1 MQNCACHII
10 RVKKLSPGRSCTPDD
25 HFICSVAL
33 CIIEL
38 TQQCRNDVALLQVV
52 LVTGPIKIGGHLS
65 MSTYFN
71 GREIFLING
80 LPENTSR
87 DSVET
92 MGSGTGKWQAR

>member
-1 MQNCACHII
+1 
-10 RVKKLSPGRSCTPDD
+10 V
-25 HFICSVAL
+25 
-33 CIIEL
+33 
-38 TQQCRNDVALLQVV
+38 
-52 LVTGPIKIGGHLS
+52 S

-71 GREIFLING
+71 GREIFLIDG